1 MKLTGGIDMYSPI
14 GMNERHL
21 NSDSP
26 LGRKVIYLC
35 ENGWDSDVE
44 YANKY
49 FTKGQELT
57 VKEIYVGR
65 SSSEVEFLELPNKKF
80 NTVMFEDVE

>member
-1 MKLTGGIDMYSPI
+1 MKLTGGIDMYSRI
-14 GMNERHL
+14 DMNDRHL
-21 NSDSP
+21 DGESP
-26 LGRKVIYLC
+26 LGRKVVYLG

-65 SSSEVEFLELPNKKF
+65 SSSVVSFVELPDKRF
-80 NTVMFEDVE
+80 NTVMFDDVK